1 MFLYAKV
8 VLDNLLGQV
17 TLGRLE
23 KELQP
28 DTFPKG
34 IEQA

>member
-1 MFLYAKV
+1 MFLYARV

-17 TLGRLE
+17 TLGRLK

-28 DTFPKG
+28 GTFPDG